1 MTGTLLFHSPSQTP
15 LHPFSTPLLP
25 SRGISAI
32 VWLMVYYL
40 IPLSTMVK
48 IVRTKDASS
57 IYMPL
62 AFAAAL
68 NGGLWTVYGLV
79 RLAGRGGGSL
89 GGGGGA
95 D

>member
-1 MTGTLLFHSPSQTP
+1 
-15 LHPFSTPLLP
+15 
-25 SRGISAI
+25 
-32 VWLMVYYL
+32 MVYYL

-79 RLAGRGGGSL
+79 RPEGKWGGGLGRGRA
-89 GGGGGA
+89 A

>member
-1 MTGTLLFHSPSQTP
+1 
-15 LHPFSTPLLP
+15 
-25 SRGISAI
+25 
-32 VWLMVYYL
+32 MVYYL

-79 RLAGRGGGSL
+79 RLVGKWGGVAWEGRG
-89 GGGGGA
+89 
-95 D
+95 